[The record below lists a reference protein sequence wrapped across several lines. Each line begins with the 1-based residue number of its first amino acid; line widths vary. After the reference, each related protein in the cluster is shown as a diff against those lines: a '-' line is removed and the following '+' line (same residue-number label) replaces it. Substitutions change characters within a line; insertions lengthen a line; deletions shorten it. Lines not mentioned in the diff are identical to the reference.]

1 MTKPFC
7 FFFFQNFQNGIKF
20 RLIPYLPYASS
31 SIFFRNRTFYNPIIG
46 HPYPGNFFVVLKKFP
61 FNIHVQSL
69 RFVGRTLKSIR
80 RVITGKSLNDKTLR
94 IIRDLPFPLF
104 RDSIVNYSWKYHLS
118 SVLNFEVDLSL
129 DISIIGERKI
139 LWRFCLTLL
148 LPLSPPPRVIDRSL
162 EFSSESAISRKVF
175 ARRNLFVA
183 VGFSSILSFH
193 FTSTLPETWSP
204 VQVSEVQGE
213 KRIKIEGGGR
223 RRRFTRK
230 FDYKFKSNGIE
241 ILDTLSRLE
250 KYERR
255 RYNYGIGFEVV
266 QS

>member
-1 MTKPFC
+1 MKGKSFGDFACP
-7 FFFFQNFQNGIKF
+7 
-20 RLIPYLPYASS
+20 SS
-31 SIFFRNRTFYNPIIG
+31 SSPS
-46 HPYPGNFFVVLKKFP
+46 HPS
-61 FNIHVQSL
+61 H
-69 RFVGRTLKSIR
+69 
-80 RVITGKSLNDKTLR
+80 
-94 IIRDLPFPLF
+94 
-104 RDSIVNYSWKYHLS
+104 
-118 SVLNFEVDLSL
+118 
-129 DISIIGERKI
+129 
-139 LWRFCLTLL
+139 
-148 LPLSPPPRVIDRSL
+148 VIDRSL

-213 KRIKIEGGGR
+213 KRIKIEGRGRRGRRRKR

-241 ILDTLSRLE
+241 VLDTLSRLE

-255 RYNYGIGFEVV
+255 RYNYGIGSEVV
-266 QS
+266 RS